1 MRVKVTAN
9 ITLGYGGEYHGE
21 GAELSV
27 LPDDLSQLAGLVEVI
42 EPEANEAVEE
52 NTTELTIAEIKTILD
67 GHGIEY
73 SKRARRA
80 ELLAML
86 PE

>member
-27 LPDDLSQLAGLVEVI
+27 LPDHLPQLAGFVEVI
-42 EPEANEAVEE
+42 EHEVDEPVEDTDE
-52 NTTELTIAEIKTILD
+52 MTTAQLKAALDTQGIK
-67 GHGIEY
+67 Y

>member
-27 LPDDLSQLAGLVEVI
+27 LPDDLPQLAGFVEVI
-42 EPEANEAVEE
+42 EHEVDEPVEDTDE
-52 NTTELTIAEIKTILD
+52 MTVAQLKAALDTQGIKYPRTAKKDDLIA
-67 GHGIEY
+67 
-73 SKRARRA
+73 
-80 ELLAML
+80 LLG
-86 PE
+86 E